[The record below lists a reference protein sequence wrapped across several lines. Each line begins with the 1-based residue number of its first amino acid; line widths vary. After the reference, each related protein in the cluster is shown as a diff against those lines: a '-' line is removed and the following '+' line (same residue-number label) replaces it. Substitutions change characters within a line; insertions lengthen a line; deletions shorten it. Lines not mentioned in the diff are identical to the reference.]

1 MNLPLQLEDALFA
14 AMKNS
19 DVTALMAL
27 IADDLLFINH
37 AGQRV
42 TKTEDIGL
50 HASGAIAIQAI
61 ERESFQAQES
71 DHCIIV
77 DTCVAITGTYAG
89 APLNG
94 RFHHFRTWVNRHGQW
109 QVLGLKTTLL

>member
-1 MNLPLQLEDALFA
+1 MSLPLHLEDTLFT
-14 AMKNS
+14 AMKHS
-19 DVTALMAL
+19 DVTALAAL

-42 TKTEDIGL
+42 TKSQDIGL
-50 HASGAIAIQAI
+50 HMSGAITLEAI
-61 ERESFQAQES
+61 ERESFRAQES
-71 DHCIIV
+71 EHCIIV

-89 APLNG
+89 EPLNG
-94 RFHHFRTWVNRHGQW
+94 RFHHFRTWVNRNGQW